1 MQHSFQ
7 EIALEEIEK
16 SLNLLKNKGFD
27 VSALDKK
34 LYNYEFIVDN
44 ENQKVK
50 FLVFFGK
57 KGIKKVLQGFED
69 GKLFKELKNI
79 LFGNDLFDEM
89 DKEEII
95 FDEYIGTDESG
106 KGDYFGPLV
115 VSAVYINEKT
125 KLQFENLGV
134 KDSKLLS
141 DFAIKDL
148 EKKIKK
154 IIDHNYD
161 IVVINPEKY
170 NQLYESFGNLNKLLG
185 WAHAKAIENLA
196 LKIHCKNVISDKF
209 GDEQII
215 KKELAKKKY
224 ELNLYQTPRAERY
237 IGVAAASIL
246 ARAKM
251 ISWFEIKSRE
261 LKINILK
268 GAGEKVTEQANLIL
282 ASTGKENFKKM
293 IKFHFRNSKKIF

>member
-16 SLNLLKNKGFD
+16 SSNLLKNKGFD

-95 FDEYIGTDESG
+95 F
-106 KGDYFGPLV
+106 
-115 VSAVYINEKT
+115 
-125 KLQFENLGV
+125 QF
-134 KDSKLLS
+134 
-141 DFAIKDL
+141 
-148 EKKIKK
+148 
-154 IIDHNYD
+154 
-161 IVVINPEKY
+161 
-170 NQLYESFGNLNKLLG
+170 
-185 WAHAKAIENLA
+185 
-196 LKIHCKNVISDKF
+196 
-209 GDEQII
+209 
-215 KKELAKKKY
+215 
-224 ELNLYQTPRAERY
+224 
-237 IGVAAASIL
+237 
-246 ARAKM
+246 
-251 ISWFEIKSRE
+251 
-261 LKINILK
+261 
-268 GAGEKVTEQANLIL
+268 
-282 ASTGKENFKKM
+282 FK
-293 IKFHFRNSKKIF
+293 